1 MGTGSD
7 MYRQQILD
15 HYKNPRNYGELEDP
29 TFSHVG
35 ENPMCGDEIRM
46 DVVLDES
53 DDGATIEQVAFSGD
67 GCAISQASASMLTST
82 LQGKTVDE
90 LLAMERDDV
99 TDMLGVDIS
108 PMRIKCAVL
117 AEKVAQDGA
126 EIYRGDADDEKTTI
140 EDGDGDD

>member
-1 MGTGSD
+1 MGLGSD

-46 DVVLDES
+46 DVALGTEDDEEV
-53 DDGATIEQVAFSGD
+53 IERVAFSGD
-67 GCAISQASASMLTST
+67 GCAISQASASLLTSE
-82 LQGKTVDE
+82 LEGKTVDE
-90 LLAMERDDV
+90 LLAMDRDDV
-99 TDMLGVDIS
+99 VDLLGVDIS

-126 EIYRGDADDEKTTI
+126 EIYRGELETERTTT
-140 EDGDGDD
+140 EDP

>member
-1 MGTGSD
+1 MGLGSD

-29 TFSHVG
+29 TFGHVG

-46 DVVLDES
+46 DVALGTEDDEEV
-53 DDGATIEQVAFSGD
+53 IERVAFSGD
-67 GCAISQASASMLTST
+67 GCAISQASASLLTSE
-82 LQGKTVDE
+82 LEGKTVDE
-90 LLAMERDDV
+90 LLAMDRDDV
-99 TDMLGVDIS
+99 VDLLGVDIS

-126 EIYRGDADDEKTTI
+126 EIYRGELETERTTT
-140 EDGDGDD
+140 EDP

>member
-1 MGTGSD
+1 MGLGSD

-46 DVVLDES
+46 DVRLEA
-53 DDGATIEQVAFSGD
+53 DGETIEQVAFTGD
-67 GCAISQASASMLTST
+67 GCAISQASASMLSSA
-82 LQGKTVDE
+82 LRGKTVDE
-90 LLAMERDDV
+90 LLEMDRDDV
-99 TDMLGVDIS
+99 VDMLGVEIS

-126 EIYRGDADDEKTTI
+126 EIYRGELEKGKTTT
-140 EDGDGDD
+140 ED

>member
-1 MGTGSD
+1 MGLGSD

-15 HYKNPRNYGELEDP
+15 HYKSPRNYGELEDP

-46 DVVLDES
+46 DVRLADDE
-53 DDGATIEQVAFSGD
+53 DGEQLIEQVAFSGD
-67 GCAISQASASMLTST
+67 GCAISQAAASMLST
-82 LQGKTVDE
+82 ELQGLTVDE
-90 LLAMERDDV
+90 LLEMDRDDV
-99 TDMLGVDIS
+99 VDMLGVEIS

-126 EIYRGDADDEKTTI
+126 EIYRGELEKGKTTT
-140 EDGDGDD
+140 ED